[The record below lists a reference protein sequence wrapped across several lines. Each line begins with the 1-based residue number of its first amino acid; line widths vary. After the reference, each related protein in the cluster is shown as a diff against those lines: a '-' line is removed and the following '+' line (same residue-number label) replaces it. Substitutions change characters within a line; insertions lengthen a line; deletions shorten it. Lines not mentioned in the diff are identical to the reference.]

1 MDRLR
6 RQESFDDVCAE
17 GLFRATTVPRILAQ
31 RGAIFIQGLPG
42 LLGAGGFRSA
52 RIPTKQEVLQAGSS
66 IFESSACVEH
76 VDVFVS
82 HRWGSGRWAK
92 YLALCLYSNLTA
104 AVVCCLTTWVLATAG
119 MIASAHGV
127 ANLGGNHLLLPILV
141 FFPIAVF
148 LVVFFLG
155 QLVVNWLRPMSI
167 WMDRACIHQTDHDFK
182 HRQIQ
187 ALPVFVARSSSML
200 VLWDDEYFRG
210 NADRPLDKSL
220 AAAEARCALHGPA
233 KCLQGE
239 ALRAPQNGGR
249 CWLWSCG
256 LLFLGMFFNVM
267 LTGWLSICMR
277 PEGDQLA
284 KAGQE
289 HSPPLQVGQG
299 DRCLRLYVMRWVA
312 AGSNQ
317 NQLEATASLESF
329 QCVYSLDSPGGDADR
344 TQACWVSAS
353 AKLLIQDRVQHRR
366 QQTEQMTQDAL
377 QTIIQLLLSMVAV
390 LAGDNPAIKSQLS
403 GIQNLMATMIGGA
416 TDEVEPPPR
425 RVSFDA
431 GGGNAT
437 QIDSDGFQ
445 TVRRRGRQKPDPPEP
460 GPTKGGGKANS
471 YAAVVSGAGASPG
484 KGKGKGAPQTPKGQ
498 GKSAKTST
506 VAPARP
512 QLRDRDWNG
521 AIFSYDKAASQLNS
535 LNGSVLVQVRDAE
548 QADALMM
555 MLTGAGAKCS
565 ARLVWADSEGKL
577 KLPIVGEGKDG
588 NDVRIHHFAYID
600 FLTPGMPL
608 PTLKHAPAAAKAVP
622 TGEATTTMRIV
633 FGKPF
638 LETADWDR
646 ASSAPKA
653 AVQRWVRGTLKSDLH
668 GAVET
673 LLSFSGVNGTFLE
686 PAGRDHNV
694 DCTVQWFDT
703 EAKESWLE
711 ALKRSLEAAPRFG
724 AFIGKRQI
732 GLRTEASASSGKGFV
747 RYFSLQGTPVEW
759 SDGLV
764 SMLVQEQE
772 GIEEAAVIRKTLRK
786 GEGETSYW
794 MLASRPG
801 FTRATKPIID
811 RKPFIFSKA
820 PLVQQ
825 GNKPES
831 KQGEGGSEE
840 PPNKKQALSEKLRLI
855 PDGVKLQAVDRDGNC
870 FYTVIGQ
877 ALGRLRNEPALPANR
892 VRAEICAHMRKH
904 QSSYE
909 PFWSGQDSLGKEMD
923 SFAEYIDH
931 MSENGRWAGSLEAYG
946 ASKAYKVAVHI
957 IPAPMRLAKAA
968 YNTSARDRIALW
980 FTAFRLVGHVTDFPR
995 GGGSQGAGGDDF
1007 SEKTVFTEVVTVF
1020 THVPT
1025 RRAQCSGEARASG
1038 SGEVSRAAS
1047 ESTCFTARPKDIRS
1061 YLFAAR
1067 KAGTEALTGQRT
1079 TATSSLGSTTEEQAA
1094 VEEVPE
1100 PPEPV
1105 APQGRKRCVKS
1116 ARSGWKCPEC
1126 GWKATGRLWVQRKQA
1141 HVDNYHPDLKA
1152 ELNLKT
1158 AALCVVPY
1166 NQATCCW
1173 KCPVDG
1179 CDMGLPATEASEDA
1193 RRLARLRHREE
1204 THPEAPKA
1212 LFRLARD
1219 RAANARKA
1227 TTAKLSAGVARR
1239 LHQVR
1244 AGKAGEHDVVFV
1256 KLPPTR
1262 GTKKGK
1268 TRRAVTQVVCTRCK
1282 RLAST
1287 VVALGGFSC
1296 KAHTAGAKRPAL
1308 LKRLRTT
1315 LEEGSLDEGVQ
1326 SDVRYLLKLLE
1337 ETDEGPVAKHALCA
1351 VAWPLVGGR
1360 FEVRF
1365 VCKTCGGSWTRQRDV
1380 EGKDCKP
1387 SKRRAIRAK
1396 VAELKGIQKDG
1407 GIAGDAATTVLKLIG
1422 ENGGGTAEDQAAV
1435 DELETKRQAFHAK
1448 GWRLLPGPLAYDSE
1462 GKACGGVAIV
1472 SDWPVEMV
1480 TVPVAESFNTRVMA
1494 VKAHR
1499 PNQRPLLVICGYLP
1513 ANDDELNQHI
1523 ASTVLQWASTTGEDF
1538 VFMADW
1544 NRTPNQQ
1551 PFCNLLAGGLVYAM
1565 DNDPFF
1571 ETQGTHRRADGTYTG
1586 RLLDFGLSSA
1596 GLAVDGRAQHLGP
1609 ADHDLVTYD
1618 VGLQSGRRPDQTA
1631 AEGERVAVFILAEA
1645 LLGGEAACE
1654 NGDPWRPWKRVA
1666 QAVRWL
1672 QVAWVPAHNKQASWT
1687 PPSGW
1692 IDAVCEW
1699 AREAV
1704 AAQRAATQDWHDRFV
1719 NRIRQQRP
1727 KRRDGWKCPE
1737 CQWRTPPG
1745 SDWIRKKQTHIINY
1759 HPELKRQ
1766 LSLHPAPA
1774 VNVAPYDAATCSWK
1788 CPVDGCGLGL
1798 LNNLEATTDMKYAAK
1813 LRHRE
1818 EYHPEVPKGVFVG
1831 RSYANNAF
1839 KKATGARLSAA
1850 MASRLIDLKAGKAG
1864 EHDVVVLRLPC
1875 TRTPKEG
1882 RKKRNAVAQVICRKC
1897 TRMAD
1902 SVAKLGKL
1910 ECSLGAGGHRRKA
1923 LVANIEK
1930 ELQEGAHTEEIV
1942 KGTVAGQSVEAD
1954 GEHILHALPWPK
1966 GEGFE
1971 IRFGCQRCGGLWT
1984 NLSNANVPPCQTAG
1998 IRGRAASDI
2007 AAERNTEAED
2017 HVADRAILEET
2028 RVTNEGQPSGGV
2040 AIIADWPIEQIQLP
2054 SELKWD
2060 GRLMA
2065 AKMHRPGMRPLL
2077 ILNGYFPANDE
2088 SLNKTMVSAVCEWA
2102 GSTAEDFMI
2111 LGDWNREARQ
2121 QPLATMLAAGRV
2133 YAMDPDPFVDQK
2145 GTRRLDNGDM
2155 AVDGR
2160 QQALGPADHDVVS
2173 YWVALQS
2180 GLRGW
2185 RWQAQ
2190 RYLTPE
2196 PAQDWSDVW
2205 PIHERDYVNH
2215 LAAGNTTSAWAS
2227 LSAAAEE
2234 LLATPQAPT
2243 APPRGIVGKPVLK
2256 EDHHAKIAKAQT
2268 LWERCPF
2275 QHGGAKDVY
2284 ALARRDPDII
2294 QAYDQGYGKLA
2305 EMPQGGGGGTP
2316 GG

>member
-1 MDRLR
+1 
-6 RQESFDDVCAE
+6 
-17 GLFRATTVPRILAQ
+17 
-31 RGAIFIQGLPG
+31 
-42 LLGAGGFRSA
+42 
-52 RIPTKQEVLQAGSS
+52 
-66 IFESSACVEH
+66 
-76 VDVFVS
+76 
-82 HRWGSGRWAK
+82 
-92 YLALCLYSNLTA
+92 
-104 AVVCCLTTWVLATAG
+104 
-119 MIASAHGV
+119 
-127 ANLGGNHLLLPILV
+127 
-141 FFPIAVF
+141 
-148 LVVFFLG
+148 
-155 QLVVNWLRPMSI
+155 
-167 WMDRACIHQTDHDFK
+167 
-182 HRQIQ
+182 
-187 ALPVFVARSSSML
+187 
-200 VLWDDEYFRG
+200 
-210 NADRPLDKSL
+210 
-220 AAAEARCALHGPA
+220 
-233 KCLQGE
+233 
-239 ALRAPQNGGR
+239 
-249 CWLWSCG
+249 
-256 LLFLGMFFNVM
+256 
-267 LTGWLSICMR
+267 
-277 PEGDQLA
+277 
-284 KAGQE
+284 
-289 HSPPLQVGQG
+289 
-299 DRCLRLYVMRWVA
+299 
-312 AGSNQ
+312 
-317 NQLEATASLESF
+317 
-329 QCVYSLDSPGGDADR
+329 
-344 TQACWVSAS
+344 
-353 AKLLIQDRVQHRR
+353 
-366 QQTEQMTQDAL
+366 
-377 QTIIQLLLSMVAV
+377 
-390 LAGDNPAIKSQLS
+390 
-403 GIQNLMATMIGGA
+403 
-416 TDEVEPPPR
+416 
-425 RVSFDA
+425 
-431 GGGNAT
+431 
-437 QIDSDGFQ
+437 
-445 TVRRRGRQKPDPPEP
+445 
-460 GPTKGGGKANS
+460 
-471 YAAVVSGAGASPG
+471 
-484 KGKGKGAPQTPKGQ
+484 
-498 GKSAKTST
+498 
-506 VAPARP
+506 
-512 QLRDRDWNG
+512 
-521 AIFSYDKAASQLNS
+521 
-535 LNGSVLVQVRDAE
+535 
-548 QADALMM
+548 MM

-600 FLTPGMPL
+600 FLTPGTPL
-608 PTLKHAPAAAKAVP
+608 PALKHAPAAAKAVP

-668 GAVET
+668 GVVKDAWGFAQETRLGSPAVVGLVRVPVKAVET

-703 EAKESWLE
+703 EAQESWPE
-711 ALKRSLEAAPRFG
+711 AFKRSLEAAPRFG

-764 SMLVQEQE
+764 SMLVQ
-772 GIEEAAVIRKTLRK
+772 GIEEAAVIRKTLKKGRAHWLIK
-786 GEGETSYW
+786 AKVAHTDADAFQIFVKEGEGETSYW

-811 RKPFIFSKA
+811 RKPFIFGKA

-909 PFWSGQDSLGKEMD
+909 PFWSGQDSLGNEID

-931 MSENGRWAGSLEAYG
+931 MSENGRWACSLEAYG

-980 FTAFRLVGHVTDFPR
+980 FTENPGHFDWLCPVEGNTLPDALCMGHAEGHVTDFPR

-1007 SEKTVFTEVVTVF
+1007 SEKTVFTEVVVAKQEAAESTVF

-1047 ESTCFTARPKDIRS
+1047 EFTCFTARPKDIRS

-1079 TATSSLGSTTEEQAA
+1079 TATSSLGSTTEEQAV

-1158 AALCVVPY
+1158 AALCVVLY

-1179 CDMGLPATEASEDA
+1179 CDMGLPATEASKDA

-1219 RAANARKA
+1219 RATNARKA

-1244 AGKAGEHDVVFV
+1244 AGMAGEHDVVFV

-1268 TRRAVTQVVCTRCK
+1268 TRRAVTQVVCK
-1282 RLAST
+1282 RHTLLVRSAP
-1287 VVALGGFSC
+1287 LFSSGC
-1296 KAHTAGAKRPAL
+1296 ER
-1308 LKRLRTT
+1308 R

-1326 SDVRYLLKLLE
+1326 SDVRYLLQLLE

-1435 DELETKRQAFHAK
+1435 DELETKLTTEGLHAMRQAFHAK

-1494 VKAHR
+1494 VTAHR

-1513 ANDDELNQHI
+1513 ANDEELNRHI
-1523 ASTVLQWASTTGEDF
+1523 ASTVLRWASTTGEDF

-1618 VGLQSGRRPDQTA
+1618 VGLQSGRR
-1631 AEGERVAVFILAEA
+1631 
-1645 LLGGEAACE
+1645 
-1654 NGDPWRPWKRVA
+1654 
-1666 QAVRWL
+1666 
-1672 QVAWVPAHNKQASWT
+1672 
-1687 PPSGW
+1687 
-1692 IDAVCEW
+1692 
-1699 AREAV
+1699 
-1704 AAQRAATQDWHDRFV
+1704 
-1719 NRIRQQRP
+1719 
-1727 KRRDGWKCPE
+1727 
-1737 CQWRTPPG
+1737 
-1745 SDWIRKKQTHIINY
+1745 
-1759 HPELKRQ
+1759 
-1766 LSLHPAPA
+1766 
-1774 VNVAPYDAATCSWK
+1774 
-1788 CPVDGCGLGL
+1788 
-1798 LNNLEATTDMKYAAK
+1798 
-1813 LRHRE
+1813 
-1818 EYHPEVPKGVFVG
+1818 
-1831 RSYANNAF
+1831 
-1839 KKATGARLSAA
+1839 
-1850 MASRLIDLKAGKAG
+1850 
-1864 EHDVVVLRLPC
+1864 
-1875 TRTPKEG
+1875 
-1882 RKKRNAVAQVICRKC
+1882 
-1897 TRMAD
+1897 
-1902 SVAKLGKL
+1902 
-1910 ECSLGAGGHRRKA
+1910 
-1923 LVANIEK
+1923 
-1930 ELQEGAHTEEIV
+1930 
-1942 KGTVAGQSVEAD
+1942 
-1954 GEHILHALPWPK
+1954 
-1966 GEGFE
+1966 
-1971 IRFGCQRCGGLWT
+1971 
-1984 NLSNANVPPCQTAG
+1984 
-1998 IRGRAASDI
+1998 
-2007 AAERNTEAED
+2007 
-2017 HVADRAILEET
+2017 
-2028 RVTNEGQPSGGV
+2028 
-2040 AIIADWPIEQIQLP
+2040 
-2054 SELKWD
+2054 
-2060 GRLMA
+2060 
-2065 AKMHRPGMRPLL
+2065 
-2077 ILNGYFPANDE
+2077 
-2088 SLNKTMVSAVCEWA
+2088 
-2102 GSTAEDFMI
+2102 
-2111 LGDWNREARQ
+2111 
-2121 QPLATMLAAGRV
+2121 
-2133 YAMDPDPFVDQK
+2133 
-2145 GTRRLDNGDM
+2145 
-2155 AVDGR
+2155 
-2160 QQALGPADHDVVS
+2160 
-2173 YWVALQS
+2173 
-2180 GLRGW
+2180 GW
-2185 RWQAQ
+2185 RWQPQ
-2190 RYLTPE
+2190 RALDANAPV
-2196 PAQDWSDVW
+2196 DWDSCWAPHD
-2205 PIHERDYVNH
+2205 ERFWAF
-2215 LAAGNTTSAWAS
+2215 LGNADTDSAWR
-2227 LSAAAEE
+2227 
-2234 LLATPQAPT
+2234 LLQ
-2243 APPRGIVGKPVLK
+2243 
-2256 EDHHAKIAKAQT
+2256 
-2268 LWERCPF
+2268 
-2275 QHGGAKDVY
+2275 
-2284 ALARRDPDII
+2284 
-2294 QAYDQGYGKLA
+2294 
-2305 EMPQGGGGGTP
+2305 
-2316 GG
+2316 